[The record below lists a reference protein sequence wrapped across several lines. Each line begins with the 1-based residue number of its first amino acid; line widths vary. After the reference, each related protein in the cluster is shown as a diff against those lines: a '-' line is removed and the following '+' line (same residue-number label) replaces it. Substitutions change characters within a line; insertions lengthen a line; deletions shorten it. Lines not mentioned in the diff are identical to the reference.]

1 MCVLPFA
8 YLTFESLHIC
18 ISFETLTE
26 VREFKR
32 RNGERL
38 SKERRCPS
46 NKKKA
51 KRGIMAH
58 QVLNGG
64 LQSWIKEKPQGV
76 LSNKT
81 FWKIVWRTVCCCS
94 FLKYKQICIFKPLK
108 CYNGQQTMPLLDTRG
123 WWIKSPVP
131 RICDL
136 FGVVGYYGSIDL
148 QTFQIISISL
158 DCPPELDSKTLLLK
172 TSHILVMEHR

>member
-1 MCVLPFA
+1 MLSHLCILRLNLYIYVSHLKHSQRSENLKGEMGRDFQKREAVLV
-8 YLTFESLHIC
+8 T
-18 ISFETLTE
+18 
-26 VREFKR
+26 
-32 RNGERL
+32 
-38 SKERRCPS
+38 
-46 NKKKA
+46 KKA

-64 LQSWIKEKPQGV
+64 LQSWVKEKPQGV

-108 CYNGQQTMPLLDTRG
+108 RYNGQQTMPLLDTRG

-172 TSHILVMEHR
+172 TSHILVTEHR